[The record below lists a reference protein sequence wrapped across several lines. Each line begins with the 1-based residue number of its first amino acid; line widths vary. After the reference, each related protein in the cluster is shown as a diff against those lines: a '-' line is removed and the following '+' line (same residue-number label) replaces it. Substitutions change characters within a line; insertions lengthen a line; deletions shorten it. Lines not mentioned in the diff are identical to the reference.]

1 MRLFC
6 MQKIGIGLAGLGT
19 VGTGVYRSLLQN
31 NLLLTERIGLE
42 LEIRRIAVRNVSA
55 PRSVQ
60 PAPQILSDRWEA
72 VVDDPNVGIVVELI
86 GGIDLPFAL
95 FQRALK

>member
-1 MRLFC
+1 

-42 LEIRRIAVRNVSA
+42 LEIRRIAVRNLSA
-55 PRSVQ
+55 RRSVQ
-60 PAPQILSDRWEA
+60 PAPGILSDRWET

-86 GGIDLPFAL
+86 GGIDLPLPFS
-95 FQRALK
+95 RER